1 MASGTPRGSPV
12 GLSCLLLPPLPHPGP
27 SALPAAALPASPLQV
42 PAPPTCP
49 RDKGPIT
56 RSPLGGGG
64 PTVPLCH
71 LTVSWR
77 VAPGPSRPA
86 YDISS

>member
-64 PTVPLCH
+64 SHCPSLSSH
-71 LTVSWR
+71 R
-77 VAPGPSRPA
+77 VLARGPRALPPR
-86 YDISS
+86 I